1 MRTGEGFKKEA
12 EMLRDYIQRKSLRFS
27 EKRLIILEAFL
38 ESNRHL
44 TAEDLHAVVRKKDPS
59 IGIATIYRTL
69 QLFTECGICGE
80 LSLGDAAA
88 RYYPTG
94 GKEHHDHLIC
104 LRCGRVVNIVSSGIE
119 KTQERL
125 ARKNGF
131 LLESHR
137 LDLFGVCGACRKK
150 K

>member
-1 MRTGEGFKKEA
+1 MRTGDKFKKQA
-12 EMLRDYIQRKSLRFS
+12 GILRDYIQRKSLRSS
-27 EKRLIILEAFL
+27 EKRLTILEAFL
-38 ESNRHL
+38 EADRHL
-44 TAEDLHAVVRKKDPS
+44 TAEELYAVVRKKDPS

-69 QLFTECGICGE
+69 QLFTECGISGE
-80 LSLGDAAA
+80 LSLGDTVT

-94 GKEHHDHLIC
+94 GKKHHDHLIC
-104 LRCGRVVNIVSSGIE
+104 LRCGKVVNILSSGIE

-137 LDLFGVCGACRKK
+137 LDLFGVCGDCRKK

>member
-1 MRTGEGFKKEA
+1 MGTGDRFKREA
-12 EMLRDYIQRKSLRFS
+12 GILSDHIRQKSLRSS
-27 EKRLIILEAFL
+27 EKRLTILEAFL
-38 ESNRHL
+38 EADRHL
-44 TAEDLHAVVRKKDPS
+44 TAEELYAAVRKKDPS

-69 QLFTECGICGE
+69 QLFTECGISGE
-80 LSLGDAAA
+80 LSLGDTVT

-104 LRCGRVVNIVSSGIE
+104 LRCGRVVNILSSGIE

-137 LDLFGVCGACRKK
+137 LDLFGVCGDCRKK

>member
-1 MRTGEGFKKEA
+1 MRTGDKFKKQA
-12 EMLRDYIQRKSLRFS
+12 GMLRDYIQRKSLRFS

-38 ESNRHL
+38 ESDRHL
-44 TAEDLHAVVRKKDPS
+44 TADELYAIVRKKDPTM
-59 IGIATIYRTL
+59 GIATIYRTL
-69 QLFTECGICGE
+69 QIFTECGISGE
-80 LSLGDAAA
+80 LALGDTTA

-94 GKEHHDHLIC
+94 GKAHHDHLIC
-104 LRCGRVVNIVSSGIE
+104 LRCGRVVNIVSTGIE

-137 LDLFGVCGACRKK
+137 LDLFGVCGNCRKK